1 MSTVQ
6 VEVLRREAAEEE
18 RKEIERIREK
28 YKERKTRLQY
38 QKDST
43 TLDQEKQAL
52 IQQAEQQEQQEKEQI
67 KQKYK
72 QRQKNGQL
80 NTTNH
85 TTNQE
90 IQALI
95 QQAELQ
101 EKEQIKQIRK
111 KYKERQTIIQQE
123 KEQIKQELKPNKQ
136 DITTKNIK
144 KEDLYKKALNR
155 EVKENNDIWERFL
168 IKSNQDAESFDH
180 LGEIDDKLDSDVLE
194 SENLEITE
202 LKGETE
208 ELKTVDRSAI
218 LAKYSITDIQEDD
231 VNRILENFDRPII
244 DDNIEEIEEKIVSNI
259 KRVAL
264 SHPKIEWVNV
274 LVFLDDKEL
283 EGNIKIFAEY
293 DDGSLLK
300 RIISEDNK
308 KLEVELIQIALYEVW
323 DVFTT
328 LGVNIDDLES
338 KIDVEIELDKA

>member
-28 YKERKTRLQY
+28 YKERKTQLQY

-80 NTTNH
+80 NTTN
-85 TTNQE
+85 QE
-90 IQALI
+90 KQALI

-155 EVKENNDIWERFL
+155 EVTENNDIWERFL
-168 IKSNQDAESFDH
+168 IKSNPGAESFDH

-194 SENLEITE
+194 SENLEITQ
-202 LKGETE
+202 LKGENE

-244 DDNIEEIEEKIVSNI
+244 DENIEEIEEKIVSNI